1 MRCTNMLLALLISGA
16 MNAQSDEMIAYV
28 PSKAPTRTADNTKI
42 TFLDPVVPGVM
53 ELSLP
58 EGTRRVDLLN
68 ARGKVK
74 ATHEGPTMQQIDLR
88 KLRRGTWT
96 LRAHTPDGM
105 MVRRFLVLGHGQ
117 VVWQLPPAPRRR

>member
-1 MRCTNMLLALLISGA
+1 MLLALLISGA

>member
-1 MRCTNMLLALLISGA
+1 MRATLLISCLFLILVSK
-16 MNAQSDEMIAYV
+16 AQTDEMIAYV
-28 PSKAPTRTADNTKI
+28 PAKAPSRTADNTKI
-42 TFLDPVVPGVM
+42 TFLDPVVPGVL

-58 EGTRRVDLLN
+58 DGTRRVDLLN

-74 ATHEGPTMQQIDLR
+74 ATHEGSSMQQIDLR

-96 LRAHTPDGM
+96 LRAHTRSGM